1 MWITV
6 EKQLSSTKP
15 AIPGCMCV
23 LYMCIYEGMDLVVIT
38 MFFRPEHRF
47 AEHVQ
52 EEKTEERRLIL
63 KRDTSQE
70 KEDSQVWTNA
80 YFTDHL
86 CTKELR
92 MAPLI
97 ALIFAAG

>member
-1 MWITV
+1 
-6 EKQLSSTKP
+6 
-15 AIPGCMCV
+15 
-23 LYMCIYEGMDLVVIT
+23 

-52 EEKTEERRLIL
+52 EEKTEERRSIL

-80 YFTDHL
+80 HFTDHFGM
-86 CTKELR
+86 KS
-92 MAPLI
+92 
-97 ALIFAAG
+97 